1 MRDKSA
7 FDDSVPAQS
16 RACWE
21 GWRYDL
27 SWAAFCA
34 KGTLLPEQ
42 LSNVLRGNVLASTL
56 KLQLRLRDAI
66 FRAGTE

>member
-16 RACWE
+16 RACSK
-21 GWRYDL
+21 GWRYDR
-27 SWAAFCA
+27 SWAAFGA

-56 KLQLRLRDAI
+56 ILQLRLRDAI